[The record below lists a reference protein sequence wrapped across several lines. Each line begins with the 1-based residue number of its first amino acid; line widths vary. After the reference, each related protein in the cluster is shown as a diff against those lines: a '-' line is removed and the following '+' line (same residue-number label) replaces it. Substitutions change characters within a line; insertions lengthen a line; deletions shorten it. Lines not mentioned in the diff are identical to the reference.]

1 MTELYASFC
10 PRPCAKISDKV
21 NALPESLPRQSCL
34 ARNSPKLCAFLL
46 MVADQ
51 AARQEGKILVW
62 CTYPAGQLF
71 VWGCI
76 RLLKIDAMLYTADL
90 KSKSARKIGISNIVR
105 ARCPNKVKLLGKFPP
120 KCFFY
125 LQKSRV
131 STIDVDVFRSISI
144 KTYANGQRASFC

>member
-10 PRPCAKISDKV
+10 ARPCAKISD
-21 NALPESLPRQSCL
+21 NAPPESLRYPDRAASPG
-34 ARNSPKLCAFLL
+34 NSPKLCAFLL

-51 AARQEGKILVW
+51 AVRHEGKILVW

-71 VWGCI
+71 VWGCT

-90 KSKSARKIGISNIVR
+90 KSKSARMNGVSIEVR
-105 ARCPNKVKLLGKFPP
+105 ARCPNKVKLLERFPQER
-120 KCFFY
+120 FFY
-125 LQKSRV
+125 LQKSRF
-131 STIDVDVFRSISI
+131 STKDINLFRSISI